1 MNNAKLRK
9 AVYGVGVAGAGLGLV
24 YGYVNEIQA
33 AAWLALY
40 GAICTLAFFNVD
52 TSNE

>member
-1 MNNAKLRK
+1 MNNSKLRK
-9 AVYGVGVAGAGLGLV
+9 AVYGVGAGLAGLGLV

-40 GAICTLAFFNVD
+40 GAICGLAFYNTD
-52 TSNE
+52 TSDQ